1 MITSL
6 FIGCIW
12 VLLAVVTALLPM
24 RRQLTLLLLAPVLL
38 IWIGVDFGWIVAVLA
53 AAAFV
58 LMFRNP
64 LRYFYARA
72 RGEKPGASEMMTP
85 SLICAALWLLAA
97 NVMAMIPSKDNLW
110 QRAYLL
116 IGVGIP
122 LLIWVAY
129 QNGLWVGLIV
139 LIVGMS
145 MLRWPVIYLTPWA
158 KRLEDRDG

>member
-1 MITSL
+1 
-6 FIGCIW
+6 
-12 VLLAVVTALLPM
+12 
-24 RRQLTLLLLAPVLL
+24 
-38 IWIGVDFGWIVAVLA
+38 
-53 AAAFV
+53 
-58 LMFRNP
+58 
-64 LRYFYARA
+64 
-72 RGEKPGASEMMTP
+72 MMTP

-139 LIVGMS
+139 LIAGMS
-145 MLRWPVIYLTPWA
+145 MLRWPMIYLTRWA
-158 KRLEDRDG
+158 KRLVGRDG

>member
-1 MITSL
+1 
-6 FIGCIW
+6 
-12 VLLAVVTALLPM
+12 
-24 RRQLTLLLLAPVLL
+24 
-38 IWIGVDFGWIVAVLA
+38 
-53 AAAFV
+53 
-58 LMFRNP
+58 
-64 LRYFYARA
+64 
-72 RGEKPGASEMMTP
+72 MMTP

-139 LIVGMS
+139 LIAGMS
-145 MLRWPVIYLTPWA
+145 MLRWPVVYLTRWA
-158 KRLEDRDG
+158 KRLVGRDG